1 MVDFIKEN
9 TSNAVKLFVNQ
20 IAMTIF
26 GLLLSAAAFRNNTI
40 NIAVGVLSI
49 LLYYYLLYTAA
60 WDIGARDKIKVDGG
74 RMKYEPH
81 KGVYISLLANSVN
94 IILAAVIIAFY
105 YIGTLANL
113 DFAKS
118 VFAIAFMIMRFLNG
132 MFVSVLSLVKAEPAN
147 IFLQAATI
155 IPTVAVS
162 ALAYLAGL
170 KNFRIF
176 GAKKR

>member
-1 MVDFIKEN
+1 MIDFIKEN

-40 NIAVGVLSI
+40 NIVVGILSI
-49 LLYYYLLYTAA
+49 IFYYYLLYTAA

-74 RMKYEPH
+74 RMKYEPY
-81 KGVYISLLANSVN
+81 KGVYVSLLANSVN
-94 IILAAVIIAFY
+94 IILTVVIIAFY
-105 YIGTLANL
+105 YIGTLGNI

-118 VFAIAFMIMRFLNG
+118 VFAIAFMLLNG

-162 ALAYLAGL
+162 ALAYFAGL

-176 GAKKR
+176 GSNKR